1 MEDTDASSYFESS
14 NKIKRTAMPAKKPVP
29 APVKKKPDFDEDEFI
44 VDDDFEIDD
53 EELMQEVEITKPTTT
68 RNGVKKEN
76 TMNKATE
83 VAPPVDKPKTPVKR
97 KALVKDEESSEDD
110 EFLDPKSAPKP
121 DISRRTPKK
130 PKASE
135 PATIKAQTKPAV
147 KAAPKT
153 TAQTTPKATKKTES
167 KIEEED
173 AERKAILESV
183 ETVELPDTA
192 PAVGDGKYT
201 LHPRLCLP

>member
-1 MEDTDASSYFESS
+1 
-14 NKIKRTAMPAKKPVP
+14 
-29 APVKKKPDFDEDEFI
+29 
-44 VDDDFEIDD
+44 
-53 EELMQEVEITKPTTT
+53 MQEVEITKPTTT

-76 TMNKATE
+76 TMNKAAE

-121 DISRRTPKK
+121 DTSRRTPKK
-130 PKASE
+130 PKTSE

-153 TAQTTPKATKKTES
+153 TAQTAPKATKKTES

-192 PAVGDGKYT
+192 PAAGDGKYT
-201 LHPRLCLP
+201 LHPRSYLP